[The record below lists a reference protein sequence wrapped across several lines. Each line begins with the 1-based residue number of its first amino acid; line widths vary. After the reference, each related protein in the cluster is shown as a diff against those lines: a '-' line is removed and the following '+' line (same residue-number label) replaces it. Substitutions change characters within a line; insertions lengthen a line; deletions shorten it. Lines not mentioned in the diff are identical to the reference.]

1 MDIPKEAK
9 AAAGILLFGL
19 WGPYLLYIW
28 MVPSEVPEWAM
39 SRGGR
44 KALFLSRDFEPGF
57 FTLMFAV
64 MFISFALLGMYKLA
78 TDQLPD

>member
-1 MDIPKEAK
+1 MPKEIK
-9 AAAGILLFGL
+9 AAFGILVFSL

-39 SRGGR
+39 TRATR
-44 KALFLSRDFEPGF
+44 KALFLSRDFEPSV
-57 FTLMFAV
+57 FTLFFAV
-64 MFISFALLGMYKLA
+64 TFTAIAVAGFYKLA

>member
-1 MDIPKEAK
+1 MPKEIK
-9 AAAGILLFGL
+9 AAFGILVFSL

-39 SRGGR
+39 TRATR
-44 KALFLSRDFEPGF
+44 KALFLSRDFEPSV
-57 FTLMFAV
+57 FTLFFAV
-64 MFISFALLGMYKLA
+64 AFTAIAVAGFYKLA